1 MLAPHIIIITNKL
14 KPWGKKEHMVN
25 VDFVRLFRRD
35 HEKLFELILMDEVR
49 FT

>member
-1 MLAPHIIIITNKL
+1 MLAPHIIII
-14 KPWGKKEHMVN
+14 KKEHMVN

>member
-1 MLAPHIIIITNKL
+1 
-14 KPWGKKEHMVN
+14 MVN

-49 FT
+49 FTLHETYLEIYLPQIVMSCL